1 MRKPPPPAFAELVSA
16 TNFSFLRGASR
27 AEELVLTSLLLGHA
41 GLGIADRNTVAGV
54 VRAWSALKELRMG
67 GALPPIRQREG
78 SGPGEYR
85 FEERPLAPEE
95 AEAEALR
102 ALVQSRAA
110 RFRLVTGA
118 RLAFADGTPD
128 LVVYPENR
136 AGWGRLCRLLTLG
149 NRRAKKGEC
158 QLTFDDLLADARD
171 LLLILMPGRD
181 RRNFP
186 ALLPRLAEAAP
197 GALWLGASMP
207 RRGDDRRKLA
217 ELKSIGASHRI
228 PLLATNDALY
238 AEPGQR
244 DLQDILTCIR
254 EGRRLENAGRL
265 LEMNAE
271 RHLKPPSEMARLF
284 ADCPEALA
292 ETESVLARVEFD
304 LGQLKYEY
312 PDEPVLPG
320 RDAQG
325 WLEELTFRHAAM
337 RYPEGVPAKVEALL
351 HAELALIRKL
361 DYARYFLTIHDIV
374 RVANDKGILCQGRGS
389 AANSAVCYVL
399 GITCVDP
406 AEHNVLFARFISEE
420 RREPPD
426 IDVDFEHERREEI
439 IQHIYQRYGRERA
452 GLAATIIHYRPKS
465 AIREVGK
472 ALGLSEDVTAALSGT
487 QWGSWG
493 SDITRNQVKQAGLDP
508 DNPWIARAVGF
519 AQRLIGFPRH
529 LSQHVGG
536 FVLTRARLDELVPIG
551 NAAMPDRTF
560 IEWDKHDIDALQLMK
575 ADILALGMLTCIRK
589 AFELLKDH
597 AGIDL
602 GLADVPAD
610 DAATY
615 AMLQR
620 GDSIGV
626 FQVESRAQINMLPR
640 LKPREFYDLVIQ
652 VAIVRPGPIQGN
664 MVHPY
669 LRRRSGIEAITFP
682 SPAPEHGPPDEL
694 HAVLGKT
701 KGVPLFQEQAMQ
713 LAMVAA
719 KFSDVEANQ
728 LRRAM
733 ATFRNVGT
741 IHRFEAMMVER
752 MVARGYTREFAQN
765 CYNQIKGFGSYGFPE
780 SHAASFAKLVYIS
793 SWIKC
798 HHPAVFAAALLNS
811 QPMGFYAP
819 AQIVRCAREH
829 GVEVRAVDINASF
842 WDNTLE
848 PTRSVLARSD
858 SDDAI
863 QNRIPVSGLPYRAEA
878 AIAMMADHRRPLAL
892 RLGFRQA
899 EGIHEAE
906 AQRLVAAR
914 REGFASVEAL
924 SARARLHG
932 RPMRALADA
941 DAFRSIG
948 LDRRG
953 ALWEVRRLP
962 EDDPLPLFASSE
974 APELGC
980 EAEAHLPEMGLG
992 EHVATDYQTLRLSL
1006 KAHPMAVLRPLF
1018 TREGVCSAA
1027 ETASRADGR
1036 FTKMAGLVLVRQRPG
1051 KGNAIFITLEDETGI
1066 TNCVLWA
1073 RQFEALRRPVMAAR
1087 LMLVEGRVQ
1096 KSPEGVV
1103 HLMATNVIDRSA
1115 MLDHLWD
1122 AGSSGLALTKS
1133 LLAPADEG
1141 STLGTPG
1148 NARDPRHA
1156 ASGKVVPPPLHLAPP
1171 PRHRHPRDARI
1182 LPKSRDFH

>member
-1 MRKPPPPAFAELVSA
+1 MRKQFSAPFGELVSA
-16 TNFSFLRGASR
+16 TNFSFLRGASP
-27 AEELVLTSLLLGHA
+27 AENLVLTSLLLGHE

-54 VRAWSALKELRMG
+54 VRAWNALKELREG
-67 GALPPIRQREG
+67 GVLAPIRQREG

-85 FEERPLAPEE
+85 FEDRSPPPEE

-102 ALVQSRAA
+102 AWVQARAKS
-110 RFRLVTGA
+110 FRLVTGT

-128 LVVYPENR
+128 IVVYPENR
-136 AGWGRLCRLLTLG
+136 TGWGRLCRLLTIG

-158 QLTFDDLLADARD
+158 HLTLDDLLADARD
-171 LLLILMPGRD
+171 LLLILMPSRD
-181 RRNFP
+181 RRNL
-186 ALLPRLAEAAP
+186 ANLLSRLAEAAP
-197 GALWLGASMP
+197 GALWLGASML

-217 ELKSIGASHRI
+217 ELNSIGAAHRI
-228 PLLATNDALY
+228 PLLATNDVLY

-254 EGRRLENAGRL
+254 EGRTLENAGRL

-284 ADCPEALA
+284 ADHPDALA
-292 ETESVLARVEFD
+292 ETRHILARVDFD
-304 LGQLKYEY
+304 LGELKYEY
-312 PDEPVLPG
+312 PDEPVPPG

-325 WLEELTFRHAAM
+325 WLEELTWRHAAM
-337 RYPEGVPAKVEALL
+337 RYPDGLPAKVEKLL
-351 HAELALIRKL
+351 QAELALIRKL
-361 DYARYFLTIHDIV
+361 KYARYFLTIHDIV

-399 GITCVDP
+399 GITAVDP

-439 IQHIYQRYGRERA
+439 IQHIYRRYGRERA
-452 GLAATIIHYRPKS
+452 GLAATVIHYRPKS
-465 AIREVGK
+465 AIREVGRV
-472 ALGLSEDVTAALSGT
+472 LGLSEDVTTALSGT

-519 AQRLIGFPRH
+519 AKRLIGFPRH

-536 FVLTRARLDELVPIG
+536 FVLTRSRLDELVPIG

-560 IEWDKHDIDALQLMK
+560 IEWDKDDIDALGLMK
-575 ADILALGMLTCIRK
+575 VDVLALGMLTCIRK
-589 AFELLKDH
+589 ALELLKDH
-597 AGIDL
+597 AGVEM
-602 GLADVPAD
+602 GLADVPQGD
-610 DAATY
+610 TATY
-615 AMLQR
+615 DMLCR
-620 GDSIGV
+620 GDSVGV

-669 LRRRSGIEAITFP
+669 LRRRSGAEAVIFP

-741 IHRFEAMMVER
+741 IGRFESLMVER
-752 MVARGYTREFAQN
+752 MVARGYDREFAQN
-765 CYNQIKGFGSYGFPE
+765 CFGQIKGFGSYGFPE

-798 HHPAVFAAALLNS
+798 HHPAIFAAALLNS

-829 GVEVRAVDINASF
+829 GVEVRPVDVNHSF

-848 PTRSVLARSD
+848 R
-858 SDDAI
+858 DAK
-863 QNRIPVSGLPYRAEA
+863 G
-878 AIAMMADHRRPLAL
+878 DLAL

-906 AQRLVAAR
+906 AKRLVTAR
-914 REGFASVEAL
+914 REGFRSVEAL
-924 SARARLHG
+924 SNRARLYG

-962 EDDPLPLFASSE
+962 EDDPLPLFASAE
-974 APELGC
+974 APELGL
-980 EAEAHLPEMGLG
+980 EAEANLPEMSLG

-1006 KAHPMAVLRPLF
+1006 KSHPMAVLRPLF
-1018 TREGVCSAA
+1018 RREGVCSAA
-1027 ETASRADGR
+1027 EAASRADGR
-1036 FTKMAGLVLVRQRPG
+1036 FTRMAGLVLVRQRPG
-1051 KGNAIFITLEDETGI
+1051 KGNAIFITLEDETGV

-1103 HLMATNVIDRSA
+1103 HLMATNVIDRSG
-1115 MLDHLWD
+1115 MLDHLWE
-1122 AGSSGLALTKS
+1122 AGTTGIGLTKS

-1141 STLGTPG
+1141 STLGAPG
-1148 NARDPRHA
+1148 NARDPRHNPI
-1156 ASGKVVPPPLHLAPP
+1156 PPPLHLAPP

>member
-1 MRKPPPPAFAELVSA
+1 MRKYPPPAFAELVSA
-16 TNFSFLRGASR
+16 TNFSFLRGASP
-27 AEELVLTSLLLGHA
+27 AEELVLTSLLLGHH

-54 VRAWSALKELRMG
+54 VRAWSALRELREG
-67 GALPPIRQREG
+67 GALPPIKQREG

-85 FEERPLAPEE
+85 FEDRPLTQEE
-95 AEAEALR
+95 QEIEALR
-102 ALVQSRAA
+102 VLVQERAKN
-110 RFRLVTGA
+110 FRLVTGA

-128 LVVYPENR
+128 LVVHPQNR
-136 AGWGRLCRLLTLG
+136 SGWGRLCRLLTEG
-149 NRRAKKGEC
+149 NRRTRKGQC
-158 QLTFDDLLADARD
+158 HLTLEDILADARD
-171 LLLILMPGRD
+171 LLLVVMPGRD
-181 RRNFP
+181 RRNLG
-186 ALLPRLAEAAP
+186 ALFPRLAEAAP
-197 GALWLGASMP
+197 GALWLGATMP
-207 RRGDDRRKLA
+207 RRGDDRRKLL
-217 ELKSIGASHRI
+217 ELRAIGAAHRI

-238 AEPGQR
+238 AEPGAR

-254 EGRRLENAGRL
+254 EGRTLENAGRL

-284 ADCPEALA
+284 ADCPEALV
-292 ETESVLARVEFD
+292 ETQHLLARVDFD
-304 LGQLKYEY
+304 LGELKYEY
-312 PDEPVLPG
+312 PEEPVPPG
-320 RDAQG
+320 WDAQG
-325 WLEELTFRHAAM
+325 WLEELTWRHASM
-337 RYPEGVPAKVEALL
+337 RYPEGLPAKVEKLL
-351 HAELALIRKL
+351 QDELALIQKL
-361 DYARYFLTIHDIV
+361 EYARYFLTIHDIV

-399 GITCVDP
+399 GITAVDP

-439 IQHIYQRYGRERA
+439 IQHIYERYGRERA
-452 GLAATIIHYRPKS
+452 GLAATVIHYRPKS

-472 ALGLSEDVTAALSGT
+472 ALGLSEDVTSALSGT

-519 AQRLIGFPRH
+519 AKRLIGFPRH

-536 FVLTRARLDELVPIG
+536 FVLTRTRLDELVPIG
-551 NAAMPDRTF
+551 NAAMEKRTF
-560 IEWDKHDIDALQLMK
+560 IEWDKDDIDALGLMK
-575 ADILALGMLTCIRK
+575 VDVLALGMLTCIRK

-597 AGIDL
+597 EGFEM
-602 GLADVPAD
+602 GLADVPQD
-610 DAATY
+610 DEATY

-620 GDSIGV
+620 GDSVGV
-626 FQVESRAQINMLPR
+626 FQVESRAQMNMLPR
-640 LKPREFYDLVIQ
+640 LKPKEFYDLVIQ

-669 LRRRSGIEAITFP
+669 LRRRAGLEPVTFP
-682 SPAPEHGPPDEL
+682 SPAPEHGPWDEL

-713 LAMVAA
+713 LAMTAA
-719 KFSDVEANQ
+719 KFSAVEANQ

-741 IHRFEAMMVER
+741 IGRFEGLMVER
-752 MVARGYTREFAQN
+752 MVARGYERAFAQN
-765 CYNQIKGFGSYGFPE
+765 CFEQIKGFGSYGFPE

-798 HHPAVFAAALLNS
+798 HHPAIFAAALLNS

-829 GVEVRAVDINASF
+829 GVPVFPVDVNQSF

-848 PTRSVLARSD
+848 R
-858 SDDAI
+858 
-863 QNRIPVSGLPYRAEA
+863 EA
-878 AIAMMADHRRPLAL
+878 DGPLAL

-906 AQRLVAAR
+906 AKRLVAAR
-914 REGFASVEAL
+914 RSGFETVEAL
-924 SARARLHG
+924 SSRARLYG

-941 DAFRSIG
+941 DAFRSLG

-962 EDDPLPLFASSE
+962 EDDPLPLFASAE
-974 APELGC
+974 APELA
-980 EAEAHLPEMGLG
+980 AEADARLPEMPLG

-1006 KAHPMAVLRPLF
+1006 KAHPMAVLRPF
-1018 TREGVCSAA
+1018 FRQEGVCSAA
-1027 ETASRADGR
+1027 ETARRADGR
-1036 FTKMAGLVLVRQRPG
+1036 FTRMAGLVLVRQRPG
-1051 KGNAIFITLEDETGI
+1051 KGNAIFITLEDETGV

-1103 HLMATNVIDRSA
+1103 HLMAMHIIDRSDA
-1115 MLDHLWD
+1115 LYRLWD
-1122 AGSSGLALTKS
+1122 AGPAGMALTKS

-1141 STLGTPG
+1141 ATLGTAG

-1156 ASGKVVPPPLHLAPP
+1156 TSGTMIPPPLHFAPP